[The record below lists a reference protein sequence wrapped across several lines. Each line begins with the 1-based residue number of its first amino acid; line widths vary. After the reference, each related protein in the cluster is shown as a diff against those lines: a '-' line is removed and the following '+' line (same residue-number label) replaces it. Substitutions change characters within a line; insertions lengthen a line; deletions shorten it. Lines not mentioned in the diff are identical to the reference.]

1 MKQRKN
7 YSTYELRTNGKESEW
22 ANVGWETERTSD
34 WVSETEK
41 SCQPVSQW
49 IKVSV
54 FQRVNESVTQWVGAR
69 MRYMSAWIR
78 VSVIGCVR
86 IIVSVNEWLGSHETF
101 GLKRSEWSN
110 EWMSERVSLNYEWMS
125 ERVSLN
131 YEWMIECVFGWGS
144 EDYHG

>member
-54 FQRVNESVTQWVGAR
+54 FQRVNESMSQWLSELVRACVIWVRGYVYQWLDA
-69 MRYMSAWIR
+69 YELLCQWMSDWVR
-78 VSVIGCVR
+78 TKPLDWRGVSD
-86 IIVSVNEWLGSHETF
+86 L
-101 GLKRSEWSN
+101 N
-110 EWMSERVSLNYEWMS
+110 EWMSERVSLI
-125 ERVSLN
+125 

>member
-7 YSTYELRTNGKESEW
+7 YSTYELRTDGQESEW

-54 FQRVNESVTQWVGAR
+54 FQRVNESMSQWLSELVRAC
-69 MRYMSAWIR
+69 
-78 VSVIGCVR
+78 VIWVR
-86 IIVSVNEWLGSHETF
+86 G
-101 GLKRSEWSN
+101 
-110 EWMSERVSLNYEWMS
+110 
-125 ERVSLN
+125 
-131 YEWMIECVFGWGS
+131 
-144 EDYHG
+144 